1 MRTDQ
6 DLIELIKAGDMSAFN
21 EFYKKNWRDLY
32 HIAHH
37 ATRCPHEAQDL
48 VQTVFMNFWN
58 NRARLQAELYHP
70 SYLTIS
76 LKNCINNLYK
86 KHSSRGRILEQLF
99 SRTEFEPAWHNP
111 VEEKLIA
118 KETASAINA
127 HIDVLPAKM
136 QEVFVLSRQQHLSV
150 REISETL
157 NITPRTVKNQLSN
170 ALKILRV
177 KMGLL

>member
-6 DLIELIKAGDMSAFN
+6 DLIDLIKTGDMSAFN
-21 EFYKKNWRDLY
+21 EFYKKNWRNLY
-32 HIAHH
+32 HIAHN

-58 NRARLQAELYHP
+58 NRARLQAGRYHP

-76 LKNCINNLYK
+76 LKNSINNLYK
-86 KHSSRGRILEQLF
+86 KHSSRSKILGQLL
-99 SRTEFEPAWHNP
+99 SHTEFEPAWHNP
-111 VEEKLIA
+111 VEENLIA
-118 KETASAINA
+118 KETTSVINA

-136 QEVFVLSRQQHLSV
+136 QEVFVLSRQQHLTV
-150 REISETL
+150 NEISETL

-170 ALKILRV
+170 ALKIIRV